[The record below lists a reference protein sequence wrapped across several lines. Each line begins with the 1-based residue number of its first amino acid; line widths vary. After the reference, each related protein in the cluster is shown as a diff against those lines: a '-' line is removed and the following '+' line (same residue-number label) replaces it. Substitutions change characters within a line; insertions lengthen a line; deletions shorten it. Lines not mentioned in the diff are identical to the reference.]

1 MDNNKTSDDDKA
13 KEIFKDTL
21 TFENGRY
28 QVTWPWREE
37 CPDLP
42 SNHELAMGRLRSFVS
57 KIKRQPELMK
67 KYNSII
73 REQVDRDV
81 IEKIDNTIQDGEKH
95 YIPHHAV
102 ITPLKSTTKVRV
114 VYNASTKSRDENKS
128 LNECLCRGPVMIN
141 DLCGILIRFRLHTI
155 DLVTDIEKAFHQLGL
170 QKNQSDVTRFYG

>member
-1 MDNNKTSDDDKA
+1 
-13 KEIFKDTL
+13 
-21 TFENGRY
+21 
-28 QVTWPWREE
+28 
-37 CPDLP
+37 
-42 SNHELAMGRLRSFVS
+42 MGRLRSFVS

-95 YIPHHAV
+95 YIPYHAV

-114 VYNASTKSRDENKS
+114 VYDASTKSRDENKS
-128 LNECLCRGPVMIN
+128 LNECLYRGPVMIN
-141 DLCGILIRFRLHTI
+141 DLCGILIRLRLHTI

-170 QKNQSDVTRFYG
+170 QKNQGDGSRFYG